1 MKLLFY
7 KGRWIDNSS
16 ATLWDNIICL
26 VTWSKYSHVEVSI
39 NEYNGWH
46 DCWSSSTRDDGVRK
60 TRIYV
65 DPSKWH
71 IIPTDK
77 PIELKL
83 FEDNE
88 NASYDYIGLLGT
100 VFKTKLFSSENK
112 WFCSEIIAEALGF
125 KDSWKFT
132 PQRLYSIF
140 K

>member
-100 VFKTKLFSSENK
+100 EEGIDLKDPDV
-112 WFCSEIIAEALGF
+112 AAVLGYLVS
-125 KDSWKFT
+125 KGVLT
-132 PQRLYSIF
+132 PERMNEVLG
-140 K
+140 